1 MAKGAD
7 FWNDRF
13 AADAFVYGEAPNDFV
28 AETTRDWTAP
38 LDVVDVGA
46 GEGRNA
52 VYLAAQGHRV
62 RVVDYSEAGLDK
74 TQRLASDAGV
84 EVETEHA
91 DVRSWTPDRAWD
103 ALVTTFL
110 HLNPDDRPGLYD
122 VLKRAVRPGGIV
134 VAEWFRP
141 EQITDGY
148 DSGGPPR
155 VEMMITTDELREHFR
170 TGGRIVSLSD
180 ATPFLEEGPHHHG
193 PAATVRLIWKK
204 DAAEET

>member
-13 AADAFVYGEAPNDFV
+13 AAETFIYGEAPNDFIASV
-28 AETTRDWTAP
+28 ASDWTGAR
-38 LDVVDVGA
+38 DVVDVGA

-62 RVVDYSEAGLDK
+62 RAVDYSDAGLAK
-74 TQRLASDAGV
+74 TRRLASEAGV
-84 EVETEHA
+84 DVETQHA
-91 DVRSWTPDRAWD
+91 DVRSWHPDSRWD
-103 ALVTTFL
+103 AVVTTFL
-110 HLNPDDRPGLYD
+110 HVDPDDRSGLYD
-122 VLKRAVRPGGIV
+122 ALKRAARPGGIV

-155 VEMMITTDELREHFR
+155 VEMMISEEELREHFQA
-170 TGGRIVSLSD
+170 GGRIVVLQD
-180 ATPFLEEGPHHHG
+180 ATPFLEEGAHHHG
-193 PAATVRLIWKK
+193 PAATVRLIWQK
-204 DAAEET
+204 DG